1 METITYKWG
10 IGTSNHTLEL
20 VYVPGTSGAPCAF
33 GNGDAVRS
41 IELPGFFIQTT
52 PVTQALWIHVLGTDA
67 NPSIHQG
74 VDFPVEN
81 VSWESITRPGGF
93 LDRIN
98 QSVVR
103 QAISHRAAVSSC
115 AFRLSTET
123 ETNFPTLNALH
134 GTGCRLA
141 ALFSVDLDPRRI
153 PDVPLPMTTITR

>member
-20 VYVPGTSGAPCAF
+20 VYVPGTP
-33 GNGDAVRS
+33 
-41 IELPGFFIQTT
+41 
-52 PVTQALWIHVLGTDA
+52 
-67 NPSIHQG
+67 
-74 VDFPVEN
+74 
-81 VSWESITRPGGF
+81 PGGF

-123 ETNFPTLNALH
+123 ETNFPTLNALALLASRQSIQRLTPLVT
-134 GTGCRLA
+134 GTIGYLPKLSVSLLTPPPSRFILQRA
-141 ALFSVDLDPRRI
+141 AGVAPSRFELKQKVRPSGAEEGQSC
-153 PDVPLPMTTITR
+153 